1 MKSSNSTLRLRL
13 VTCAVVAL
21 VCLALGVLMP
31 EFAVMQATSW
41 VLYGLLAV
49 SLTLVWG
56 HGGIFSF
63 GQGAFFGIGA
73 YAYSLAAINFLPVTN
88 ETLSSVVVATLAAAM
103 LAVLVGYFIFYG
115 NVGDVYVGIIT
126 LAMTL
131 VLFTVLSSTA
141 DPKYHIGQAQLGG
154 YNGISGVPPLTL
166 PLGDGGTALT
176 VVQSYALVVLV
187 CALVAAGLYILLQR
201 PFGRVLTALRENE
214 LRTQLLAYDVRLRKL
229 IVFATGGAIAGIA
242 GALYAAWAMFIS
254 PGVFGLSLAAQ
265 VVIWV
270 LVGGRVS
277 FAGAF
282 VGALLVQS
290 VSFALGGG
298 AGDATP
304 IVLGVV
310 LIAVVLFL
318 PIGVVPT
325 LTRYF
330 ASRFGSKATQM
341 KSSQETDSGIQRL
354 KELPFQSHSRG
365 AALTAVGLEKRFGG
379 VRAVQEATIK
389 FEQRGVH
396 CLIGPNGAGKSTFF
410 NLLVGRFPP
419 NRGAIELEGRPI
431 TSMKS
436 HDRVRSGLGI
446 KLQVAS
452 IFNDLSVRENL
463 WLAAYG
469 RLRSSAS
476 ADRRSAELIDWL
488 GLEERADDSAGLLSH
503 GQKQWLE
510 IAMVVA
516 TEPSVIL
523 LDEPTAGMTR
533 EETARMAAMVR
544 LLGQAVSVI
553 VVEHD
558 MEFVRALDV
567 PVTVFHQGSVFASGS
582 LDVLRHDER
591 ILDIYLGRHGKEH
604 AA

>member
-1 MKSSNSTLRLRL
+1 M
-13 VTCAVVAL
+13 VA
-21 VCLALGVLMP
+21 CTAIALACIILGVAMP
-31 EFAVMQATSW
+31 EFATLQLTSW
-41 VLYGLLAV
+41 ALYGLLAV
-49 SLTLVWG
+49 SLVFVWG

-73 YAYSLAAINFLPVTN
+73 YAYSLAAINLLPITN
-88 ETLSSVVVATLAAAM
+88 ETLSSVVIATLAAAV
-103 LAVLVGYFIFYG
+103 LAALVGYFIFYG

-141 DPKYHIGQAQLGG
+141 DPKYHVGEAQLGG
-154 YNGISGVPPLTL
+154 YNGMSAVPPLTL
-166 PLGDGGTALT
+166 PFGDTGMPLT
-176 VVQSYALVVLV
+176 VVQSYVLVVLICALVV
-187 CALVAAGLYILLQR
+187 AGLYILLQR
-201 PFGRVLTALRENE
+201 PFGRVLTALRQNE

-229 IVFATGGAIAGIA
+229 VVFTIGGAIAGVA
-242 GALYAAWAMFIS
+242 GALYAAWAMFTS
-254 PGVFGLSLAAQ
+254 PGVFGLALAAQ

-270 LVGGRVS
+270 LVGGRIS

-304 IVLGVV
+304 VILGVV

-318 PIGVVPT
+318 PAGVIPT
-325 LTRYF
+325 LTGYL
-330 ASRFGSKATQM
+330 ASRGKKDLAETAGAAQAE
-341 KSSQETDSGIQRL
+341 SQGPRL
-354 KELPFQSHSRG
+354 EALPFKSESTG
-365 AALTAVGLEKRFGG
+365 AALGVIGLEKRFGG
-379 VRAVQEATIK
+379 VRAVENATIE
-389 FEQRGVH
+389 FAQRGVH

-410 NLLVGRFPP
+410 NLLVGRFAP
-419 NRGAIELEGRPI
+419 NRGAIALGGRPI
-431 TSMKS
+431 TRMKA
-436 HDRVRSGLGI
+436 HDRVRGGLGI

-452 IFNDLSVRENL
+452 IFNELSIRENL

-469 RLRSSAS
+469 RLRSSAA
-476 ADRRSAELIDWL
+476 ADRRSQELIEWL
-488 GLEERADDSAGLLSH
+488 GLGERGDGHAGSLSH

-510 IAMVVA
+510 IAMVIA
-516 TEPSVIL
+516 TDPSVVL

-544 LLGQAVSVI
+544 LLGHAVSVI

-582 LDVLRHDER
+582 LDDLRRDER

>member
-1 MKSSNSTLRLRL
+1 
-13 VTCAVVAL
+13 
-21 VCLALGVLMP
+21 MP

-88 ETLSSVVVATLAAAM
+88 ETLSSVVVATLAAAI

-166 PLGDGGTALT
+166 PLGDNGTALT
-176 VVQSYALVVLV
+176 VVQSYALVVVV
-187 CALVAAGLYILLQR
+187 CALVAACLYILLQR
-201 PFGRVLTALRENE
+201 PFGRILTALRQNE

-229 IVFATGGAIAGIA
+229 IVFATGGAIAGVA

-290 VSFALGGG
+290 ASFALGGG

-318 PIGVVPT
+318 PVGVVPT

-330 ASRFGSKATQM
+330 ALRFGRKAAQT
-341 KSSQETDSGIQRL
+341 KRSQEADAGEQRL
-354 KELPFQSHSRG
+354 EELPFRSRSRG

-389 FEQRGVH
+389 FGQRGVH

-436 HDRVRSGLGI
+436 HDRVRGGLGI

-452 IFNDLSVRENL
+452 IFDDLSVRENL

-469 RLRSSAS
+469 RLRNSAS
-476 ADRRSAELIDWL
+476 ADHRSEELIDWL
-488 GLEERADDSAGLLSH
+488 GIEERADDSAGLLSH

-533 EETARMAAMVR
+533 EETARMAALVK